1 MSGPTPIDVSTEAEL
16 NQAIATVDAAT
27 TGSYDIVFTAN
38 ITEGTDTGTS
48 ITYGT
53 QTLSAPPDLY
63 ALNLTSSVSVTID
76 GGSYALDGDNL
87 YQGLFVFQGDVT
99 IQSLTIENAIATGGA
114 GAPGR
119 TGGGG
124 GGGAGLGGGLF
135 VAGTT
140 AGGGSGGQVVLSG
153 VTFSNDG
160 AVGGAGGGQG
170 GASGGAGGGGL
181 DGGNGGAASST
192 GGGGGGGI
200 GAAGG
205 AGNGSGG
212 SPGGV
217 GIVLGASSGGAGG
230 GTPGNSGGSG
240 GSNGGGGGGGG
251 NGGGAGGGI
260 GGQPGNYAGGNPPV
274 RGQGGAGGYGGGG
287 GGAIGNNGS
296 TGGEG
301 GFGAGGGGGSGNHSE
316 VHADGGSG
324 GFGGGGAGAGS
335 DGAGGVGGFGAGHG
349 GLGKYGPSGT
359 TGGGGAQNGAGGG
372 GGLGAGGD
380 IFVQQGGSLTIEG
393 GNLGAG
399 SVSGGTAGAGT
410 GGASGTG
417 GQGFGGGIFLQ
428 GSETQTLEAI
438 GTGTLT
444 ISGSIAD
451 ENGSITTGY
460 TSDTAGLMIAGSG
473 TVKLDAHNTFTGGT
487 AVETGA
493 TLLLGTAG
501 AAGSG
506 AISGAGRVAIGTT
519 GTVTLGPTTG
529 PDTYT
534 GGTTIESGTLLLG
547 TAGAAGSGDIAFGTG
562 DPPVLAFALADA
574 PTNTIDAFGAGDA
587 IDITDLNATDITS
600 FSFDTGGN
608 VLTIDYT
615 TGGGGASLDL
625 NFTNGAGGDNFQYK
639 TDGADGTLIVCYY
652 PGTAIRTASGDVAVE
667 CLRIGDSVMLADGGM
682 LPVRWIGQNTVST
695 RFADPLRVLPI
706 RIRAGALAEGLP
718 ERDLLVS
725 PEHAILVED
734 ILVQAGALVNG
745 VSIIR
750 ETSVPETFTY
760 YHVELAEHALL
771 LAEGLPAESFVDNV
785 HRTAFDN
792 WAEHVELYGDA
803 PVTEMS
809 YPRAQSR
816 RQVPTEI
823 HAWLLTRAKD
833 CCSPAAGIAA

>member
-1 MSGPTPIDVSTEAEL
+1 MSGPTIIDVGTEAEL

-27 TGSYDIVFTAN
+27 AGSYDITFTAN
-38 ITEGTDTGTS
+38 VTEGTDTGTS

-53 QTLSAPPDLY
+53 QTLSAPAGLY
-63 ALNLTSSVSVTID
+63 ALNLTNGVSVTVD

-87 YQGLFVFQGDVT
+87 YQGLFIYQGAVT
-99 IQSLTIENAIATGGA
+99 IQDLTIENAIATGGA

-140 AGGGSGGQVVLSG
+140 AGGGSGGQVILSG

-212 SPGGV
+212 SPGGA
-217 GIVLGASSGGAGG
+217 GIVLGASAGGSGG

-251 NGGGAGGGI
+251 NGGGGGGGI
-260 GGQPGNYAGGNPPV
+260 GGQLGNYAGGNPPV

-316 VHADGGSG
+316 VHADGGGG
-324 GFGGGGAGAGS
+324 GFGGGGAGGGS
-335 DGAGGVGGFGAGHG
+335 DGAGGTGGFGAGQG
-349 GLGKYGPSGT
+349 GLGEYGPSGT
-359 TGGGGAQNGAGGG
+359 TGGGAGAAGAGGG

-380 IFVQQGGSLTIEG
+380 IFVQQGGSLIIEG

-399 SVSGGTAGAGT
+399 SVSGGAAGAGT
-410 GGASGTG
+410 GGASGTA
-417 GQGFGGGIFLQ
+417 GQGYGGGIFLQ
-428 GSETQTLEAI
+428 GSQTQTLEAI

-451 ENGSITTGY
+451 ENGSVTTGY

-473 TVKLDAHNTFTGGT
+473 TVELDAHNTYTGGT
-487 AVETGA
+487 VVEAGA
-493 TLLLGTAG
+493 RLLLGTAG

-506 AISGAGRVAIGTT
+506 AISGAGSVAIGTT
-519 GTVTLGPTTG
+519 GTVTLGPTSGTNS
-529 PDTYT
+529 YT

-547 TAGAAGSGDIAFGTG
+547 TAGAAGSGDITFGTG
-562 DPPVLAFALADA
+562 DPPVLAFSLADV
-574 PTNTIDAFGAGDA
+574 PTNTIADFVSGDG
-587 IDITDLNATDITS
+587 IDITDLSPADITS
-600 FSFDTGGN
+600 HSFDTGSN

-625 NFTNGAGGDNFQYK
+625 TFTSGAGADSFEFK
-639 TDGADGTLIVCYY
+639 SDGSDGTLIVCYY
-652 PGTAIRTASGDVAVE
+652 PGTAIRTPAGDVPVE
-667 CLRIGDSVMLADGGM
+667 GLRIGDRVMLADGGV
-682 LPVRWIGQNTVST
+682 LPVRWIGHNTVST

-725 PEHAILVED
+725 PEHAILLED

-745 VSIIR
+745 ISIIR
-750 ETSVPETFTY
+750 ERNVPETFTY

-771 LAEGLPAESFVDNV
+771 LAEGVPAESFVDNV
-785 HRTAFDN
+785 HRMAFDN
-792 WAEHVELYGDA
+792 WAEHEALYGDA
-803 PVTEMS
+803 PVTEMP

-816 RQVPTEI
+816 RQVPAEI
-823 HAWLLTRAKD
+823 HARLLTRAKD
-833 CCSPAAGIAA
+833 WFGPAAERAA